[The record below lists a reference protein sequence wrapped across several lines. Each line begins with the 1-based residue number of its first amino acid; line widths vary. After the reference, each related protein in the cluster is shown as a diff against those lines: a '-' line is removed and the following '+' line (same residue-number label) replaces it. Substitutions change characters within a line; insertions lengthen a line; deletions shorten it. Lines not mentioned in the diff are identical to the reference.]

1 MLVHGDVV
9 IARPVLDVFDFVAD
23 ERNEPRYNTRMVR
36 ADKITEGPI
45 GVGTRFHSVM
55 TGAGG
60 ADMTIEFTEFDRP
73 RRIAETTHMT
83 NMDIDGALT
92 FEPVAEGTRLRWEWQ
107 LRPRGFLKLFG
118 PFIRR
123 IGERQESRVW
133 SALKTVMES
142 ERPSGMPGR

>member
-1 MLVHGDVV
+1 MLVQGDVV

-73 RRIAETTHMT
+73 RRIAETTRMT

-107 LRPRGFLKLFG
+107 LRPRGFLKLLG

-142 ERPSGMPGR
+142 ERPAGMPGR